1 MNLIFSKVRL
11 STVRKV
17 EERRQRRVVAVQRVM
32 VSGQQRKKVGSKPVS
47 VRGTGRGNRSW
58 GYDIA
63 RSLSSLQE
71 AQVGEGLGN
80 SAKVFRT
87 NADLKTSQRCS

>member
-17 EERRQRRVVAVQRVM
+17 GKRRQRRVVQAVQRVI

-47 VRGTGRGNRSW
+47 DRGTGRGNRSL

-71 AQVGEGLGN
+71 AQVGEGLGRFSKSVQN
-80 SAKVFRT
+80 
-87 NADLKTSQRCS
+87 QC